1 MLTEY
6 HINCG
11 GTILIGGGSE
21 DRHQY
26 CDRCGAFTYDTTAVI
41 PTGHNEKE
49 NQIAWD
55 TGDFES
61 LEDTKFLESQKRE
74 WHIPLLDK

>member
-26 CDRCGAFTYDTTAVI
+26 CDKCDAFTCDLDAVI

-55 TGDFES
+55 TGEFES
-61 LEDTKFLESQKRE
+61 PDHNYYIEGNK
-74 WHIPLLDK
+74 